1 MIDIRDRRTTEDQC
15 PGFRRQRVRIQKK
28 SFSFLI
34 TLAYLGEDHVH
45 GVGPV
50 LRVHV
55 VQGEH
60 VPPVGRE
67 LVAKEPRYRGLCIY
81 IVQIYSSSNPNL
93 DIPIVHQQY
102 TRYTSGDD
110 HSIPES
116 LRKKIHQKA
125 QT

>member
-1 MIDIRDRRTTEDQC
+1 MSKNTNN
-15 PGFRRQRVRIQKK
+15 FLKK

-67 LVAKEPRYRGLCIY
+67 LVAKEPRYRGLYIY
-81 IVQIYSSSNPNL
+81 IVHIYSSINP
-93 DIPIVHQQY
+93 
-102 TRYTSGDD
+102 
-110 HSIPES
+110 
-116 LRKKIHQKA
+116 
-125 QT
+125 